1 MIYLSHFEFPDME
14 EEYDFI
20 FRQKKTCYDTYYPFQ
35 ILSKHS
41 FREIDFEPVTILYGG
56 NGSGKTT
63 ALNVIA
69 EKLGLKRD
77 SLYNRSN
84 FFEDYIK
91 LCDFRT
97 EAKIPKESAVITSDD
112 VFDFMLNLR
121 SLNEGIDRK
130 REELFEDYA
139 SRKYGRFQIHSLDDY
154 EELKKVNAA
163 RSKTQSQYIRRNLS
177 DNVREH
183 SNGESAFLYFAE
195 KIQENGLYLL
205 DEPENSLSP
214 EKQQELLRFLEDSA
228 RFFGCQFVIATHS
241 PFLLSM
247 RGAKTSDMDE
257 ERVDVKR
264 WYELENVRV
273 YYEFFQKYK
282 EEFER

>member
-1 MIYLSHFEFPDME
+1 M
-14 EEYDFI
+14 
-20 FRQKKTCYDTYYPFQ
+20 
-35 ILSKHS
+35 
-41 FREIDFEPVTILYGG
+41 
-56 NGSGKTT
+56 KTT

-69 EKLGLKRD
+69 EKVGLKRD
-77 SLYNRSN
+77 SLYNCSN
-84 FFEDYIK
+84 FFEDYIRM
-91 LCDFRT
+91 CNFRT
-97 EAKIPKESAVITSDD
+97 EKKITKESAIITSDD

-130 REELFEDYA
+130 REELFEDYVE
-139 SRKYGRFQIHSLDDY
+139 RKYGHFQMWSLDDY

-195 KIQENGLYLL
+195 KIHENGLYLL

-214 EKQQELLRFLEDSA
+214 EKQQELLKFLEDSA

-247 RGAKTSDMDE
+247 RGAKIYDMDE
-257 ERVDVKR
+257 EIVDVKR
-264 WYELENVRV
+264 WYELENVRA
-273 YYEFFQKYK
+273 YYHFFQKYK